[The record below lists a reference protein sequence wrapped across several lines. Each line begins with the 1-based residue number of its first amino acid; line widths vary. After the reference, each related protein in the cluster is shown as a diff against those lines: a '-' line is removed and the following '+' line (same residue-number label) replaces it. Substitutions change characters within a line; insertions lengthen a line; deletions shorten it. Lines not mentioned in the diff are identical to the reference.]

1 MEAKLGGMD
10 VSEAKRLRTLEGEK
24 TKPKRLLAE
33 TILDNTA
40 LKDLLGN
47 KKW

>member
-10 VSEAKRLRTLEGEK
+10 VSEAKRLRTLEDEK

-33 TILDNTA
+33 
-40 LKDLLGN
+40 KDLLGN